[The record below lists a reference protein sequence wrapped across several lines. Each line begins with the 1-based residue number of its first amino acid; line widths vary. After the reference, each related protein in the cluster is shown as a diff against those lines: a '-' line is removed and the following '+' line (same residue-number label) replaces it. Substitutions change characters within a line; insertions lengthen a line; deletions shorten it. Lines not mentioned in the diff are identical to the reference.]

1 MGSRIAGHLLY
12 GVIVTTVPVLAL
24 TAAADRA
31 AAQQQPPAAAG
42 QVTGQVRDALDRPL
56 AGTGVR
62 LENVQGQVVAR
73 TQTGRDGRFVLR
85 DVPPGVYSLVSEQT
99 GYQTATSVV
108 TVGEGATATSNLTL
122 AATQSLNLS
131 LAEKR
136 LNEARNGLSPDIG
149 TSVYKIDREAIQ
161 NQPSGDATPLEQVLA
176 QAPGVQLDS
185 KIGGAFHIRGEHAN
199 AQFRL
204 NGILLP
210 AGITGFQQNI
220 DTRFIDS
227 IRVITGA
234 LPAQYGYRT
243 AGVVDIQTKSGTF
256 EPGGSVGVYG
266 GSHETLQENISYGGS
281 IGTFNYFATGTY
293 AYTGQGIEKP
303 TDAPE
308 AVHDR
313 ETDLKG
319 LGYFSY
325 LFPNLTSRASL
336 ILGTANS
343 YFEIPNRPRA
353 TPGFSFDDGSTID
366 SMDLNQRQI
375 EHNQF
380 AIAAFQ
386 DSTGKAD
393 WQVAYFNRYSSLRY
407 KPDPIGDLLF
417 NGSAPDLLRTSFT
430 NGLQGDGSYPL
441 TDTHTLRSGFF
452 ASTEHVTANSMTG
465 VFPGDASTGQTS
477 GTPFTIQDDNALTG
491 NLYGVYLQDEW
502 KVTPAWTIN
511 GGGRWDYSSG
521 FRRETQFS
529 PRLNTVYEFPTA
541 TALHAGWGRYFTPAP
556 LEIGGLRTLDRF
568 FGTTGFNSANS
579 TSNDAPFAERASLY
593 DAGVSQR
600 VTDEIQIGADAYY
613 KYARHLLD
621 EGQFT
626 SPIILTPFNYEYG
639 MIRGVE
645 FTSTY
650 TTPRLQAY
658 FNFAASKTEGKQIIS
673 SQQTQNAD
681 DLAFINDHWIP
692 LDHQQSY
699 TVSTGISYRATDTLR
714 LLANGVYGQGLR
726 YTNLTPNDRHL
737 APYQVVNLGV
747 VQRIHNT
754 GALGDIDL
762 RLALLNVFDASYG
775 IRNGTGVGAGAPQ
788 FGGRRSVFAGITKY
802 F

>member
-1 MGSRIAGHLLY
+1 MKTGLAGRVFFGAIAAA
-12 GVIVTTVPVLAL
+12 IPAL
-24 TAAADRA
+24 TITLPHVA
-31 AAQQQPPAAAG
+31 AAQQPAATG
-42 QVTGQVRDALDRPL
+42 QVSGQVRDALDRPL
-56 AGTGVR
+56 AGAGVR

-73 TQTGRDGRFVLR
+73 TQTDRDGRFVLR
-85 DVPPGVYSLVSEQT
+85 DVPPGVYSLVSERT
-99 GYQTATSVV
+99 GYETATSVV
-108 TVGEGATATSNLTL
+108 TVSEGGTATSNLTL
-122 AATQSLNLS
+122 AASQSLNLS
-131 LAEKR
+131 LAEQR

-149 TSVYKIDREAIQ
+149 TSVYTIDRQAIQ
-161 NQPSGDATPLEQVLA
+161 SQPSGDATPLEQVLL
-176 QAPGVQLDS
+176 QAPGVNLDS
-185 KIGGAFHIRGEHAN
+185 KEGGSFHIRGEHAN

-210 AGITGFQQNI
+210 AGISGFQQNI
-220 DTRFIDS
+220 DSRFIDS

-234 LPAQYGYRT
+234 LPAQYGLRT
-243 AGVVDIQTKSGTF
+243 AGVIDIQTKSGTF
-256 EPGGSVGVYG
+256 DKGGSIGVYG
-266 GSHETLQENISYGGS
+266 GSHETLQHNISYGGS

-325 LFPNLTSRASL
+325 LFPNLTTRASL

-343 YFEIPNRPRA
+343 YFEIPNIPNR
-353 TPGFSFDDGSTID
+353 TPSFSFDSGSTID
-366 SMDLNQRQI
+366 SINLNQRQI

-380 AIAAFQ
+380 AIAALQ

-407 KPDPIGDLLF
+407 KPDPLGDLLY
-417 NGSAPDLLRTSFT
+417 NGVAPDLLRTSFT

-441 TDTHTLRSGFF
+441 TETHTLRSGFY

-477 GTPFTIQDDNALTG
+477 GTPFTIQDDNAITG
-491 NLYGVYLQDEW
+491 NTYGVYLQDEW

-511 GGGRWDYSSG
+511 GGLRYDYVTG
-521 FRRETQFS
+521 FRSESQAS

-541 TALHAGWGRYFTPAP
+541 TALHAGWGRFFTPTP

-568 FGTTGFNSANS
+568 SGTTAFNSANGS
-579 TSNDAPFAERASLY
+579 TNDAPFAERASVY
-593 DAGVSQR
+593 DVGVTQK
-600 VTDEIQIGADAYY
+600 VTNEIQIGADGYY

-621 EGQFT
+621 EGQFGA
-626 SPIILTPFNYEYG
+626 PVILTPFNYEYG

-658 FNFAASKTEGKQIIS
+658 FNLAASKAEGKDIIS
-673 SQQTQNAD
+673 AQATQSAD
-681 DLAFINDHWIP
+681 DLAFIQNNWIP

-699 TVSTGISYRATDTLR
+699 TISTGISYKATDTLR
-714 LLANGVYGQGLR
+714 LLANGFYGEGLR

-737 APYQVVNLGV
+737 APYHVVNLGA
-747 VQRIHNT
+747 VQRIHNE

-762 RLALLNVFDASYG
+762 RIALLNVFDASYG